1 MKLANLMAHEDADTV
16 RNTSKKSHQGVKD
29 DKEGKARKK
38 RSLPQPVSRGWD
50 KGETVFRTSLE
61 SSSGN
66 LKLIPELGNGMSDAP
81 SKRLK
86 INTAESEYM
95 HLPNQM
101 KVVLAK
107 AQDVDEDYDNI

>member
-16 RNTSKKSHQGVKD
+16 RKTSKKSHQGVKD

-66 LKLIPELGNGMSDAP
+66 LKPTPELGMSDAP